1 MRKFTIRDL
10 TLAAV
15 LAAVYAVLTVAL
27 PIPQYGSIQVRLAEA
42 MTVLPFFFPAATPG
56 LFIGCVI
63 ANLFS
68 PYPLDV
74 VCGSAATLLASTDIT
89 PHQAFQAG
97 AGQLALQFHAEA
109 DAARMEHW
117 LMGHAC
123 ELAAA
128 GLDVAAIRQDAR
140 DLGSR
145 AAAAGQDFFR
155 RWLTGVFTA

>member
-1 MRKFTIRDL
+1 MDQIGMNEDRVNDDL
-10 TLAAV
+10 RARM
-15 LAAVYAVLTVAL
+15 
-27 PIPQYGSIQVRLAEA
+27 S
-42 MTVLPFFFPAATPG
+42 
-56 LFIGCVI
+56 
-63 ANLFS
+63 
-68 PYPLDV
+68 
-74 VCGSAATLLASTDIT
+74 
-89 PHQAFQAG
+89 
-97 AGQLALQFHAEA
+97 EA